1 MSKQKKTEEIKEH
14 WLNQMQAAK
23 SAGVSVQAFTKWEV
37 RPVKRIGRQAFYEVK
52 DILKNRLD
60 HQAQTIKK
68 SMDSTE
74 AEGIDRE
81 RERLVRAQAD
91 SQEMKNEIME
101 GRYIPTDFGR
111 EVLAKVLVQ
120 VSGILNAL
128 PLTIKRKHPKLEQ
141 RIIDSLSEEIVKHSN
156 EAARLD
162 EFIDQAIDE
171 VIRDSEGKV

>member
-1 MSKQKKTEEIKEH
+1 MANQKEVAEHLDLSDRQIRNLAKDGVLPGAKGKGGYDLDACRLSYISYLRAMSKRPAQEETDPEFI
-14 WLNQMQAAK
+14 
-23 SAGVSVQAFTKWEV
+23 
-37 RPVKRIGRQAFYEVK
+37 
-52 DILKNRLD
+52 DLD
-60 HQAQTIKK
+60 Q
-68 SMDSTE
+68 
-74 AEGIDRE
+74 E
-81 RERLVRAQAD
+81 RARLVKAQAD
-91 SQEMKNEIME
+91 MQEMKNEIME

-111 EVLAKVLVQ
+111 EVLAKVLIQ

-162 EFIDQAIDE
+162 EFIDQAIDD